1 MLIRLTPRKL
11 CLACPAPAVRHLK
24 ASIIECFMSFTLRLK
39 SFLSI
44 LSANMNINTL
54 QTLIFFFSPGST
66 SSDTNGD
73 SVFLDE
79 TSSVKFSV
87 WVSFCEIYNE
97 NIHDLLDVVPNG
109 SHRRNVLRLSQDV
122 KGNAFVK
129 GNQLFSGL
137 KIIISE

>member
-1 MLIRLTPRKL
+1 MFYVFYSAFEIVFEHSVSEYEHK
-11 CLACPAPAVRHLK
+11 H
-24 ASIIECFMSFTLRLK
+24 FT
-39 SFLSI
+39 
-44 LSANMNINTL
+44 NID
-54 QTLIFFFSPGST
+54 FFFSPGST

-73 SVFLDE
+73 SVCLDE